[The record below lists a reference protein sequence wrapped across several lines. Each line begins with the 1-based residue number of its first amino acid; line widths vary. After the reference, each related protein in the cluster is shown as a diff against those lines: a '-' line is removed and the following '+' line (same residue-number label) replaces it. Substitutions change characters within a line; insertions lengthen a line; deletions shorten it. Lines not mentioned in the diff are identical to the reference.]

1 MKSRSKELLLLKEM
15 KSYLL
20 FYQQVILSLED
31 DVEGILFILMQCLC
45 TFIIVSVLES
55 SPVDMIGMCISIYD
69 CMVFIH
75 FLYICP
81 F

>member
-31 DVEGILFILMQCLC
+31 DVEGILFTLMQCLY

-69 CMVFIH
+69 CMVFIY

>member
-31 DVEGILFILMQCLC
+31 DVEGILFTLMQCLY
-45 TFIIVSVLES
+45 TFNIVSVLES